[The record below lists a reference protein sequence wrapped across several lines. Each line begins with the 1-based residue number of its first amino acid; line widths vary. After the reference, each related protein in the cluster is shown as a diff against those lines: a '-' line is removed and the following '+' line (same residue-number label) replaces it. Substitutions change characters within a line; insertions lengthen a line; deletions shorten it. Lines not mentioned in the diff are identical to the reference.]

1 MNNINRS
8 MISPIWPDPIF
19 QMEFVVGDPIDVRGV
34 PLQPWHIRTY
44 ILQIPDR
51 AEAYRR
57 RELVDFAVEQHRLKG
72 GLDSV
77 SDPTLQTKKALK
89 ELVDHG
95 LLEHVSNGFY
105 RKTGKTETL
114 RADDEFMADHGLPP
128 LKMNQPKQDEK
139 KETETLQAELEI
151 GSGSEVVYGWYFP
164 TYKEL
169 AGFKDQETWPIK
181 IGRSESDS
189 MSRIMDSIGQS
200 PEKPVLAFLHHV
212 DDSRESEKWYHIS
225 MKVRGKHIDHSIGD
239 EWFVSNPSEL
249 LKLGEELENHLA
261 TKSGVSN
268 DT

>member
-1 MNNINRS
+1 
-8 MISPIWPDPIF
+8 
-19 QMEFVVGDPIDVRGV
+19 MEFVVGELIDVRGV
-34 PLQPWHIRTY
+34 PLQPGHIRTY

-51 AEAYRR
+51 VEAYRR
-57 RELVDFAVEQHRLKG
+57 SELVDFAVEQHRLKD

-77 SDPTLQTKKALK
+77 SDPTTQTKKVLG
-89 ELVDHG
+89 ELVEGGWLERVGNG
-95 LLEHVSNGFY
+95 LY
-105 RKTGKTETL
+105 RKTGKAETL
-114 RADDEFMADHGLPP
+114 GTDDEFMPVDGLPP
-128 LKMNQPKQDEK
+128 LKKMNQPKKDEK

-169 AGFKDQETWPIK
+169 AAFKDQETWPIK

-249 LKLGEELENHLA
+249 LNLGEELENHLA
-261 TKSGVSN
+261 TRRGVSN